1 MSRYIDLDGV
11 TWDGTPIKTKVMEME
26 TKHGYLQAI
35 GIGWLWGDNVP
46 HIDLEEHDAKVR
58 QDAISFIEKK
68 LLDLELFADNDYWSN
83 NKSMMWKTEEVR
95 EILEQL
101 KGEYT

>member
-35 GIGWLWGDNVP
+35 GVGWLWGDSVP

-58 QDAISFIEKK
+58 QDAIDEFAEKLCAYVYDK
-68 LLDLELFADNDYWSN
+68 DFMSDDVIRMIA
-83 NKSMMWKTEEVR
+83 
-95 EILEQL
+95 EQL
-101 KGEYT
+101 KEMESD